1 MTSCCADTESEL
13 EKMRTNQRRVLVV
26 VLLINSLLFL
36 VEITAGLVASST
48 ALLADSL
55 DMLADALVYGFS
67 LYVVSRD
74 DLWKARSATIKGWVM
89 MLFGIS
95 VLAHTFYKI
104 SFPQV
109 PSFSIIESIALL
121 ALIGNTTCLLL
132 LWRHRSDD
140 VNMRSIWLCSRND
153 IIANVSVLAAGVCV
167 WFFVSQI
174 PDIVVGLGIAA
185 LFLRSAVSVLQDAA
199 VARATALQ
207 PAAQLQEVTG
217 LQQP

>member
-13 EKMRTNQRRVLVV
+13 EKMQTNQRRVLVV

-140 VNMRSIWLCSRND
+140 VNMRSIW
-153 IIANVSVLAAGVCV
+153 
-167 WFFVSQI
+167 
-174 PDIVVGLGIAA
+174 
-185 LFLRSAVSVLQDAA
+185 
-199 VARATALQ
+199 
-207 PAAQLQEVTG
+207 
-217 LQQP
+217 